1 MARGT
6 WPESFRPSAIRLKP
20 SASETKESGSDPAS
34 LLAGLALLSRLS
46 SLKLLVPSCQRT
58 DPGPNP
64 VSYREHRVGLEPTLP
79 HYECGVLAAGRPVP
93 EEVEG

>member
-1 MARGT
+1 MGAEER
-6 WPESFRPSAIRLKP
+6 E
-20 SASETKESGSDPAS
+20 ETKEPESDPGS

-46 SLKLLVPSCQRT
+46 PLKLLVLSCQRT
-58 DPGPNP
+58 DAGSNP